1 MAASY
6 VAPPADGSFR
16 FGPQPL
22 TCTVSST
29 SQRTTIRLTGD
40 LDLASAPTL
49 NNTSARI
56 SRAGDRLILDV
67 SGVTFVDAAGIS
79 ALLTTRRTFDTRGT
93 AVVLRGTPP
102 CLHRLLAVTKLT
114 DVFVLA

>member
-1 MAASY
+1 MAAPH
-6 VAPPADGSFR
+6 VAPLSSAPFG

-29 SQRTTIRLTGD
+29 SQQTTIRLTGD
-40 LDLASAPTL
+40 LDIAAAPTL
-49 NNTSARI
+49 GDTSAQL
-56 SRAGDRLILDV
+56 SSSGGRLILDV

-79 ALLTTRRTFDTRGT
+79 ALLTTRRTFDARGT

-102 CLHRLLAVTKLT
+102 CLHRVLAVTELT